1 MNSRAALFTASVLTA
16 LAGAAAFPGVVG
28 PSSAAAQ
35 TASTASAG
43 RATAD
48 LLGSGGKS
56 IGTVALTESARGV
69 VLRVDARGLP
79 AGYRGIHFHSVGN
92 CSDAKF
98 ERSGGHMHEE
108 AKSVHGL
115 LNAQATD
122 TGDLPN
128 VHVAA
133 DGTLNAE
140 LFSPFVTL
148 GAADEDRQ
156 SLLDGDG
163 AAVLIHANADDHR
176 SQPIGGA
183 GGRIACGVVRR
194 AR

>member
-1 MNSRAALFTASVLTA
+1 MHARFTFAIAASVAALAASPMIL
-16 LAGAAAFPGVVG
+16 GAAAQ
-28 PSSAAAQ
+28 AQ
-35 TASTASAG
+35 APAEPT

-48 LLGSGGKS
+48 LLGSGGKR
-56 IGTVALTESARGV
+56 IGTATLTESPRGV
-69 VLRVDARGLP
+69 VMRVEARGLP
-79 AGYRGIHFHSVGN
+79 AGYRAIHFHSIGN
-92 CSDAKF
+92 CSDPKF
-98 ERSGGHMHEE
+98 ERAGGHMHEE

-115 LNAQATD
+115 LNPDATD

-128 VHVAA
+128 IHVAA
-133 DGTLNAE
+133 NGTLNAE

-148 GAADEDRQ
+148 GEATAERQ

-183 GGRIACGVVRR
+183 GSRIACGVIKR
-194 AR
+194 AQ